1 MEDYKKAGVNIQEG
15 YETVKLIKQMTQKT
29 KIPGVL
35 NDLGSFAG
43 MFELSKMKNPV
54 LVSGTDGV
62 GTKLE
67 IAMKKGVY
75 DTVGQDCVAMC
86 VNDII
91 CHGAKP
97 LFFLDYIACGKL
109 DKTKAAHLV
118 KGICDGC
125 LEAGCALLGGE
136 TAEMPGFYDEGK
148 YDIAG
153 FAVGVAQKDELIT
166 GETVKK
172 GDVLVGLASSGLHSN
187 GFSLVRHLIQD
198 YDGPFKDQPIWKE
211 LLKPTKIYV
220 NSVLKAIKRFNVKGI
235 AHITGGGL
243 YENVPRMTTGS
254 YTYIIEKASIPE
266 NEIFAYIASQGV
278 SEKDMYATFNMGV
291 GLVICVEPTLADAM
305 ITLLES
311 WGEIAFKMGT
321 IEDGGKGVCLI

>member
-1 MEDYKKAGVNIQEG
+1 MEDYKKAGVDIEEG
-15 YETVKLIKQMTQKT
+15 YETVKLIKQMTKKT

-43 MFELSKMKNPV
+43 LFELSKLKNPV

-67 IAMKKGVY
+67 IAIKKGVY

-109 DKTKAAHLV
+109 ERTKAAQIV
-118 KGICDGC
+118 QGICDGC
-125 LEAGCALLGGE
+125 LKAGCALLGGE

-153 FAVGVAQKDELIT
+153 FAVGLAEKDELIT
-166 GETVKK
+166 GEGVRK

-187 GFSLVRHLIQD
+187 GFSLVRHLIKD
-198 YDGPFKDQPIWKE
+198 YDEPFKGQPIWKE
-211 LLKPTKIYV
+211 LLKPTRIYV
-220 NSVLKAIKRFNVKGI
+220 DSVLKAIKRFKVKGI

-243 YENVPRMTTGS
+243 YENVLRMS
-254 YTYIIEKASIPE
+254 ALPYTYTIEKASIPE
-266 NEIFAYIASQGV
+266 NEIFGYIASKGV
-278 SEKDMYATFNMGV
+278 SERDMYATFNMGV
-291 GLVICVEPTLADAM
+291 GLVICVEPSLADELIAC
-305 ITLLES
+305 LES
-311 WGEIAFKMGT
+311 WGEMAFKMGT